1 MTQLTK
7 SYGYTNLASER
18 TENCLEQIHVL
29 RRGMEAYYQHKI
41 PLIAVLINFKKT
53 FDLIDREMLWKIL
66 RNYGIPKK
74 IVNVI
79 AVIYSSSK
87 IRVRLGGKLSEDFH
101 IITGV
106 LQGETLAPFLF
117 IIVLEY
123 ILKQTEANYGIK
135 THRLDSDV
143 SLPDLDFD
151 DYIVFLDSNE
161 TTAGEY
167 L

>member
-1 MTQLTK
+1 MTQLTN

-18 TENCLEQIHVL
+18 TKNCLEQIHVL

-87 IRVRLGGKLSEDFH
+87 IRVRLGGKLSEEFH

-106 LQGETLAPFLF
+106 LQDETLAPFLF
-117 IIVLEY
+117 IIVLDY

-135 THRLDSDV
+135 THLLDSDV
-143 SLPDLDFD
+143 NLPDLDFD
-151 DYIVFLDSNE
+151 DDIVSLDSNE
-161 TTAGEY
+161 TAAGDY